1 MKSAVEIMYCDS
13 RTRIEHYRIA
23 IYREVKKE
31 KPADR
36 NRIVGRDYI

>member
-1 MKSAVEIMYCDS
+1 MKSAVEIMFCDS
-13 RTRIEHYRIA
+13 RTRIKHYRRA
-23 IYREVKKE
+23 ICKEVKKE